1 MKNFLL
7 IAFVVG
13 MCDSCQGKL
22 TEQSRFKSVGINNER
37 DATPKSRGYDMNS
50 GDSLPEFKLPEPRI
64 KFSGNGN
71 EQDIKIPYR
80 DFKTFYYS
88 IN

>member
-1 MKNFLL
+1 MKTYLL
-7 IAFVVG
+7 IAMVVG

-22 TEQSRFKSVGINNER
+22 TEQSRLRSVGINNER
-37 DATPKSRGYDMNS
+37 DANPEYGSYDLNS
-50 GDSLPEFKLPEPRI
+50 GDSLPEFELPEPRI

-71 EQDIKIPYR
+71 EQDIKIPYQ
-80 DFKTFYYS
+80 DSKIYYYS